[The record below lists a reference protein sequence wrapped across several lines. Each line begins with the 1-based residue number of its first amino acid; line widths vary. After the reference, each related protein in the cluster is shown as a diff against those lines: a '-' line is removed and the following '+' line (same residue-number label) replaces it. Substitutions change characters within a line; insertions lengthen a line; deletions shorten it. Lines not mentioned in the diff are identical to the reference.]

1 VNLPTLFVVRLGEIK
16 MSEDKKLAEKLT
28 RVYLKIRNKKV
39 QLSSD
44 YKKQEDDLNQK
55 LDKVKAALLDY
66 CKEQGL
72 ESVKTSEGLFYR
84 SVKTRY
90 WTSDWEAMHKF
101 VMEHDVPEFLE
112 KRLNQTTVKTFLE
125 ENPETVPMGLNVD
138 SEYIISVR
146 KK

>member
-1 VNLPTLFVVRLGEIK
+1 

-28 RVYLKIRNKKV
+28 RVYLKIRNKKA

-101 VMEHDVPEFLE
+101 VMAHGVPEFLE
-112 KRLNQTTVKTFLE
+112 KRLNQTNVKTFLE

-146 KK
+146 NK

>member
-1 VNLPTLFVVRLGEIK
+1 

-28 RVYLKIRNKKV
+28 RVYLKIRDKKA

-44 YKKQEDDLNQK
+44 YKKQEEDLNQK

-101 VMEHDVPEFLE
+101 VMEHEVPEFLE
-112 KRLNQTTVKTFLE
+112 KRLNQTNVKTFLE

>member
-1 VNLPTLFVVRLGEIK
+1 

-28 RVYLKIRNKKV
+28 RVYLKIRDKKA

-44 YKKQEDDLNQK
+44 YKKQEEDLNQK

-90 WTSDWEAMHKF
+90 WTSDWEAMHQF
-101 VMEHDVPEFLE
+101 VMEHEVPEFLE
-112 KRLNQTTVKTFLE
+112 KRLNQTNVKTFLE
-125 ENPETVPMGLNVD
+125 ENPETVPKGLNVD

>member
-1 VNLPTLFVVRLGEIK
+1 

-28 RVYLKIRNKKV
+28 RVYLKIRDKKA

-44 YKKQEDDLNQK
+44 YKKQGDDLNQK

-112 KRLNQTTVKTFLE
+112 KRLNQTNVKTFLE

>member
-1 VNLPTLFVVRLGEIK
+1 VNLPTLFVVRLGELK

-28 RVYLKIRNKKV
+28 RVYLKIRNKKA

-112 KRLNQTTVKTFLE
+112 KRLNQTSVKIFLE

>member
-1 VNLPTLFVVRLGEIK
+1 
-16 MSEDKKLAEKLT
+16 MSEDRTLAEKLT
-28 RVYLKIRNKKV
+28 RVYLKIRTKKA

-44 YKKQEDDLNQK
+44 YKKEEADLNQK

-101 VMEHDVPEFLE
+101 VMAHGVPEFLE
-112 KRLNQTTVKTFLE
+112 KRLNQTNVKTFLE

-146 KK
+146 NK